1 VNVTFLHVRFK
12 NFQIKK
18 QILFFT
24 MNLKSPYLSAL
35 CLAMLV
41 SGCSSINGDFGFG
54 SFIKDLGNKTQQAEP
69 TRTQS
74 LLKAGA
80 EYLQKGEIDKAQAVF
95 NTGLKFDLNS
105 AALHFFNAFAYQ
117 LKYEKGEM
125 DSFASAEA
133 GYRTAIGLDATLDVA
148 YVQLGKLYMSSAN
161 YIEAKKA
168 FALAVDSKQKTPYE
182 GLFGLAQAA
191 MLSGDTQTAVFAT
204 AKLDEL
210 NWQDPRLF
218 RVKALLAAM
227 AKQPQQAAD
236 MLERYSALEKNKKE
250 TRYVSTRVDQLLAMK
265 TSYQSGDKNELKPRD
280 IVLAQAKTEESTDK
294 GKDATADKKTV
305 AAEPSEER
313 KNWFRCDPRPSP
325 VSEKDTTPLLHS
337 GSLPVNEENAN
348 ATTLPAPC
356 AGEKPPSAMIEVT
369 MIRTEESVQKSYGIN
384 LLDGLN
390 LGRSITQA
398 ADGGI
403 TKTAQLY
410 NSLGADLNN
419 TVVGATAAINTG
431 MLNYSLNIANSLY
444 QKNEVI
450 ARPTLAAVDR
460 LPSVFFSGGNLSIKV
475 SGTAGGVSTIVDKS
489 IGVVLSITPT
499 FLDDDHVLLNIRAS
513 RSFIENN
520 PDTTNIALH
529 LTRNSVNASALVRFG
544 QTFIL
549 NGLVEREKDQV
560 QNGVPVLQDIPVLQ
574 YFFKRSVTLDYNRQI
589 LTLITIRKL
598 VDSDDSASKAND
610 SKGALSTHKL
620 SDEVDEFMGLQN
632 NKPVMDEVIAGLR
645 KDNFLYKRLSQRDV
659 LQESYGSQKFLDRII
674 TDLKDLLYF

>member
-1 VNVTFLHVRFK
+1 MK
-12 NFQIKK
+12 IKSRV
-18 QILFFT
+18 L
-24 MNLKSPYLSAL
+24 SPL
-35 CLAMLV
+35 CLTLLV
-41 SGCSSINGDFGFG
+41 SGCASINGNFGFG
-54 SFIKDLGNKTQQAEP
+54 SFIKDLGNKSQQTEP

-125 DSFASAEA
+125 DSFAAAEA
-133 GYRTAIGLDATLDVA
+133 GYRTAIGLDATFDVA

-168 FALAVDSKQKTPYE
+168 FALAVDSMQKSPHE

-191 MLSGDTQTAVFAT
+191 MLSGDLQTAVFAT
-204 AKLDEL
+204 TKLDEL

-227 AKQPQQAAD
+227 AKQPLQAAE

-250 TRYVSTRVDQLLAMK
+250 TRYIGTRVDQLLAMK
-265 TSYQSGDKNELKPRD
+265 TSFRSGEKNELKTRD
-280 IVLAQAKTEESTDK
+280 IVLAQAKTEESADK
-294 GKDATADKKTV
+294 GKDAATDKKT
-305 AAEPSEER
+305 AATEPTEER
-313 KNWFRCDPRPSP
+313 KNWFRCDPRPAP
-325 VSEKDTTPLLHS
+325 VSEKDITPLMNN
-337 GSLPVNEENAN
+337 GVLPINEENAN

-356 AGEKPPSAMIEVT
+356 IGEKPPSAMIEVT

-390 LGRSITQA
+390 LGRSLTQA
-398 ADGGI
+398 TDGTI
-403 TKTAQLY
+403 TKTSQLY
-410 NSLGADLNN
+410 NSLGADVNN
-419 TVVGATAAINTG
+419 TIVGGTATAINTG

-499 FLDDDHVLLNIRAS
+499 FLDDDQVLLNIRAS

-520 PDTTNIALH
+520 PDTANIALH
-529 LTRNSVNASALVRFG
+529 LTRNSVNASALVKFG

-549 NGLVEREKDQV
+549 NGLIEREKDQV
-560 QNGVPVLQDIPVLQ
+560 QNGVPVFQDIPVLQ

-598 VDSDDSASKAND
+598 VDSDESASKANET
-610 SKGALSTHKL
+610 KGTLSTHKL
-620 SDEVDEFMGLQN
+620 SDEVNEFMGLQN
-632 NKPVMDEVIAGLR
+632 NKPVLDEVIAGLR

-674 TDLKDLLYF
+674 MDLKEMLYF